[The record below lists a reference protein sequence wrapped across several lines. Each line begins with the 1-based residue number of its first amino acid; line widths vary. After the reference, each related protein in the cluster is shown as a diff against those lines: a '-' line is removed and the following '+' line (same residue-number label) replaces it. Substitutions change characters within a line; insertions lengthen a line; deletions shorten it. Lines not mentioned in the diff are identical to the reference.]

1 MRREGFITLRVGHL
15 NYYCEKR
22 GVTLDPVTVFRICFV
37 IGLLA
42 IPLLYF
48 LFGRGEA
55 GRDQDQARNE
65 GERVEHERR
74 SEV

>member
-1 MRREGFITLRVGHL
+1 
-15 NYYCEKR
+15 
-22 GVTLDPVTVFRICFV
+22 LDPVTVFRICFV

-48 LFGRGEA
+48 FFGRGEA
-55 GRDQDQARNE
+55 GRNQDQARNE

-74 SEV
+74 SEAQ